1 MGKPVL
7 RTLMYHRVLDAD
19 AAARANPS
27 LVSADPAGFDEQ
39 MRHLARNYRV
49 VSADEVFAAQYEG
62 RPLPPRAVLLTF
74 DDAYRDFG
82 EVAWPI
88 LRKYRLPATVFVSTE
103 FAGRPERCF
112 WWDRLFHAIH
122 HARVRSLTVPSIGTL
137 RLGDGAS
144 RAASLRRMQQCVK
157 QLPHHAAMALV
168 DDLCARLGPCPD
180 PVGSVLGWPELR
192 ELARDG
198 VTIGGHTRTHPALDR
213 LPREAL
219 DGEIRGGRRDIELE
233 LGIVPFVF
241 AYPFGAHD
249 IRSVGT
255 VRRAGFGLA
264 FTCRDGHGAV
274 PSADPLRL
282 PRTNITPRTT
292 SWLFRLRLH
301 RLGAYVDRLRNSHA
315 RRRHAALT

>member
-1 MGKPVL
+1 
-7 RTLMYHRVLDAD
+7 MYHRVLDAD

-27 LVSADPAGFDEQ
+27 LLSADPAGFEEQ
-39 MRHLARNYRV
+39 MRHLARHYCV
-49 VSADEVFAAQYEG
+49 VSADEVFAAQYDG

-88 LRKYRLPATVFVSTE
+88 LRKYQLPATVFVSTDLP
-103 FAGRPERCF
+103 GGPERCF
-112 WWDRLFHAIH
+112 WWDRLFQATQHT
-122 HARVRSLTVPSIGTL
+122 RVRALTVQSLGTIA
-137 RLGDGAS
+137 LGDSAS
-144 RAASLRRMQQCVK
+144 RARSLRRVQQRVK
-157 QLPHHAAMALV
+157 QLPHDAAMALV
-168 DDLCARLGPCPD
+168 DELCARLAPFPE
-180 PVGSVLGWPELR
+180 PPRAVLSWAELR

-198 VTIGGHTRTHPALDR
+198 VTIGGHTRSHPALDR

-219 DGEIRGGRRDIELE
+219 DDEIRGSRREIERE
-233 LGIVPFVF
+233 VGMVPFVF

-249 IRSVGT
+249 VWAVGA

-264 FTCRDGHGAV
+264 FTCMDGHGAF
-274 PSADPLRL
+274 PSDDPLRL

-292 SWLFRLRLH
+292 PWLFRLRLH

-315 RRRHAALT
+315 RRRHAALA